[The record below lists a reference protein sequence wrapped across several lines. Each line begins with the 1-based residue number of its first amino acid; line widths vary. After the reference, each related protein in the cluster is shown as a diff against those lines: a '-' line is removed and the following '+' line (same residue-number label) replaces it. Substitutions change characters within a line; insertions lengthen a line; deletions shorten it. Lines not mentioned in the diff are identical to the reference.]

1 MSKQIAI
8 HWIGYLLFRFGVCIL
23 QSLRI
28 ETCAGLSRWLAWM
41 AYRVLKLRRATIDEN
56 LRFALPEYSQE
67 ARDNLAEA
75 MWRHIILM
83 VCEITHVHRKI
94 HDSNWRD
101 YIFISDEDCRTQVV
115 NNLSDRP
122 LVVVSGHYGNFEV
135 GGVASGMLGFPTY
148 TVARP
153 LDNPFLHKFI
163 TAFRGSTGQ
172 FMIPKKGSAKQIDY
186 ILGTGGNLTLLGDQ
200 YAGPK
205 GCVVNF
211 FNRPA
216 SCHKA
221 VALFSL
227 LNRAPMLV
235 AFCIRRDKPMTF
247 RVGVSSMFDPMVDSP
262 MAPNELTQWYSDQLE
277 SLIRRNPDQY
287 WWLHRRWKV
296 RTRKKRSNSNRRIDS
311 AETSMPPRPVNH
323 DKSHENT
330 SMKSE
335 RNTRG

>member
-1 MSKQIAI
+1 MSKQTVV
-8 HWIGYLLFRFGVCIL
+8 HWIGYLLLRAGVCVL

-28 ETCAGLSRWLAWM
+28 ETCDSLSRWLAWM
-41 AYRVLKLRRATIDEN
+41 AYRVLKLRRKVIDEN
-56 LRFALPEYSQE
+56 LRFALPEYTQE
-67 ARDNLAEA
+67 ARDRLAEA
-75 MWRHIILM
+75 MWYHIILM

-101 YIFISDEDCRTQVV
+101 YIYISDRDCQTQVL

-153 LDNPFLHKFI
+153 LGNPFLHDFI

-172 FMIPKKGSAKQIDY
+172 FMIPKKGSAKQIDH
-186 ILGTGGNLTLLGDQ
+186 ILSSGGNLTLLGDQ

-227 LNRAPMLV
+227 LNKAPMQV
-235 AFCIRRDKPMTF
+235 AYCTRRNAPMTF
-247 RVGVSSMFDPMVDSP
+247 QVGVSATFDPIIEGT

-277 SLIRRNPDQY
+277 TMIRKNPDQY
-287 WWLHRRWKV
+287 WWLHRRWKM
-296 RTRKKRSNSNRRIDS
+296 RARKKHRAPNRRIDS
-311 AETSMPPRPVNH
+311 AETSTHPA
-323 DKSHENT
+323 
-330 SMKSE
+330 
-335 RNTRG
+335 TRGAAKASEQRKKS

>member
-1 MSKQIAI
+1 MSRQTAV
-8 HWIGYLLFRFGVCIL
+8 HWIGYLLLRIGVCVL
-23 QSLRI
+23 QTLRI
-28 ETCAGLSRWLAWM
+28 ETCDAISKWLAWL
-41 AYRVLKLRRATIDEN
+41 AYRVLKLRRKVIDEN
-56 LRFALPEYSQE
+56 LRFAMPEYSQE
-67 ARDNLAEA
+67 ARENLAES
-75 MWRHIILM
+75 MWYHIILM

-94 HDSNWRD
+94 HDTNWRE
-101 YIFISDEDCRTQVV
+101 YIYISDEDCRTQVL

-153 LDNPFLHKFI
+153 LDNPFLHRFI

-172 FMIPKKGSAKQIDY
+172 FMIPKKGSAKQIDH
-186 ILGTGGNLTLLGDQ
+186 ILSTGGNLTLLGDQ

-227 LNRAPMLV
+227 LNKAPMQV
-235 AFCIRRDKPMTF
+235 AYCTRRSAPMTF
-247 RVGVSSMFDPMVDSP
+247 QVGVSSMFDPAIDAA

-277 SLIRRNPDQY
+277 TMIREKPDQY
-287 WWLHRRWKV
+287 WWLHRRWKM
-296 RTRKKRSNSNRRIDS
+296 RARKKRRNPNRRIDS
-311 AETSMPPRPVNH
+311 AETSPSPTNPNVAKTKKPEQNNRA
-323 DKSHENT
+323 
-330 SMKSE
+330 
-335 RNTRG
+335 